1 MVKLEEGQVGREAG
15 AGSIT
20 FSAVTSCVTVLVTVE
35 NKGSMF
41 CVGAHLSLMKKG
53 ANYASNEIM
62 QPFLNLF
69 EPGDEIKKVL
79 ISGEGGLWSSDFI
92 TNKPLYDPHGN
103 QQYSQGQYDA
113 LTKGLPEVGS
123 VVSQQL
129 QGRNIPGAD
138 DYDLYEY
145 SNI

>member
-1 MVKLEEGQVGREAG
+1 MAKLEEGQVGREAG

-35 NKGSMF
+35 NKGNMF

-53 ANYASNEIM
+53 SNYASNEIM
-62 QPFLNLF
+62 QHFLNLF
-69 EPGDEIKKVL
+69 VSGDEIKKVL
-79 ISGEGGLWSSDFI
+79 ISGEGGLWSPDFI
-92 TNKPLYDPHGN
+92 TNKPLYDSSGN
-103 QQYSQGQYDA
+103 QQYLKSQYDA
-113 LTKGLPEVGS
+113 LEKGLPGVGV

-129 QGRNIPGAD
+129 QGRNIPGAG

-145 SNI
+145 YSK